1 MKTKERNKNRFK
13 KRMKSLVFLNSF
25 HNTINYLTIQI
36 NNETSFENTTTKGL
50 LL

>member
-1 MKTKERNKNRFK
+1 MTMRCGIEVRC
-13 KRMKSLVFLNSF
+13 LVFLMVSF

-36 NNETSFENTTTKGL
+36 NNETSFENTTMKGL